1 MKLKSYIYSFVAGT
15 LMLAAC
21 SPDEHNLGEMTYVA
35 DDLVQGIAFSVTP
48 DAADPNTIH
57 LKSLVKGVTPLW
69 ETPQGRSQKE
79 NMTIQLPFAGDYNV
93 TFGVMTPAGSVYG
106 DPYQFN
112 VSQNNFGMLEDE
124 IWSNLAGGVGKS
136 RKWIPIDKN
145 YGIGRCTGP
154 VMYMSPDDVKNDGS
168 ASKDL
173 MFGSE
178 NWTPNWDPG
187 IQSWLI
193 PAGDP
198 YFNSYMTFGLDA
210 QNGCTAEVFRNDANG
225 GTLMNG
231 KFSLN
236 ISDPKRPVITFD
248 KCYALHNA
256 GFDEVCAN
264 YTVDIKILECTPYL
278 LQLATMRTNNEGPWW
293 LVWNFIS
300 EEAYNDPSI
309 IPTEDA
315 GLLGTTPVQE
325 PTYANLEEDLFR
337 IAGSGAYYVG
347 TATTYLMN
355 EDAPYDWYWWNAAS
369 AVWESNGFDSA
380 DDYGKSWAPAYTGAG
395 DFVMNLSTTAT
406 AGTYNCDIE
415 LADTTFSSTF
425 VVKDNK
431 LVFEKEVALMLIPFN
446 EKDTIKVAGKEFT
459 VMKIS
464 ADDSQVVLGVP
475 AGKDATGAVN
485 KYLCA
490 NLTIKPITSDNG
502 PVEVKVDNSVIKGY
516 FETNENAYQYRIDI
530 YNPWGGDTYVPMVD
544 ITKMKLKKNQKLVIK
559 LKVSGIQWKEDATPK
574 LAISDN
580 IIVNAWGANVFAHPT
595 AINIPADD
603 SEKTIE
609 LVNNTGKTVNFEGTS
624 CVSVC
629 ILVDDMAEG
638 PLDAEGNFDAS
649 QVTAEVTSITIHT
662 IQ

>member
-1 MKLKSYIYSFVAGT
+1 
-15 LMLAAC
+15 
-21 SPDEHNLGEMTYVA
+21 
-35 DDLVQGIAFSVTP
+35 
-48 DAADPNTIH
+48 
-57 LKSLVKGVTPLW
+57 
-69 ETPQGRSQKE
+69 
-79 NMTIQLPFAGDYNV
+79 
-93 TFGVMTPAGSVYG
+93 
-106 DPYQFN
+106 
-112 VSQNNFGMLEDE
+112 
-124 IWSNLAGGVGKS
+124 
-136 RKWIPIDKN
+136 
-145 YGIGRCTGP
+145 
-154 VMYMSPDDVKNDGS
+154 
-168 ASKDL
+168 
-173 MFGSE
+173 
-178 NWTPNWDPG
+178 
-187 IQSWLI
+187 
-193 PAGDP
+193 
-198 YFNSYMTFGLDA
+198 MTFGLDA

-278 LQLATMRTNNEGPWW
+278 LQLATMRTNSEGPWW

-325 PTYANLEEDLFR
+325 PTYDNLEEDLFR

-369 AVWESNGFDSA
+369 AAWESNGFDSA
-380 DDYGKSWAPAYTGAG
+380 DDYSNAWAPAYANAG
-395 DFVMNLSTTAT
+395 DFTMNLSTSAT

-415 LADTTFSSTF
+415 LTDTTYSTTF
-425 VVKDNK
+425 VVEGNK
-431 LVFEKEVALMLIPFN
+431 LVFADEVSLM
-446 EKDTIKVAGKEFT
+446 KVNDNIQVTGKEFT

-502 PVEVKVDNSVIKGY
+502 PVEVKVDNSVINGY
-516 FETNENAYQYRIDI
+516 FETNANAFQYRIDI
-530 YNPWGGDTYVPMVD
+530 YNPWGGTPMVD

-559 LKVSGIQWKEDATPK
+559 YKIACIQWKDGAEPIA
-574 LAISDN
+574 AISDN
-580 IIVNAWGANVFAHPT
+580 AIVNKWGADVFADAT
-595 AINIPADD
+595 AVKVAADD

-609 LVNNTGKTVNFEGTS
+609 LVNNTGTTVNFEGTS
-624 CVSVC
+624 CVSLCLFVG
-629 ILVDDMAEG
+629 DMAEG
-638 PLDAEGNFDAS
+638 PLGEDGSFDSS
-649 QVTAEVTSITIHT
+649 QVTAEITSITIHT

>member
-1 MKLKSYIYSFVAGT
+1 MKLKSYIYSFVAGAVMFT
-15 LMLAAC
+15 AC
-21 SPDEHNLGEMTYVA
+21 SPEEYNLGEMTYVA

-57 LKSLVKGVTPLW
+57 LKSLVAGVTPLW

-93 TFGVMTPAGSVYG
+93 TFGVMTPAGPVYG
-106 DPYQFN
+106 APYTFT

-168 ASKDL
+168 ASKDV
-173 MFGSE
+173 MFGSA

-193 PAGDP
+193 PEGDP

-278 LQLATMRTNNEGPWW
+278 LQLATMRTNSEGPWW

-325 PTYANLEEDLFR
+325 PTYDNLEEDLFR

-369 AVWESNGFDSA
+369 AAWESNGFDSA
-380 DDYGKSWAPAYTGAG
+380 DDYSNAWAPAYANAG
-395 DFVMNLSTTAT
+395 DFTMNLSTSAT

-415 LADTTFSSTF
+415 LTDTTYSTTF
-425 VVKDNK
+425 VVEGNK
-431 LVFEKEVALMLIPFN
+431 LVFADEVSLM
-446 EKDTIKVAGKEFT
+446 KVNDNIQVTGKEFT

-464 ADDSQVVLGVP
+464 ADDSQVILGVP
-475 AGKDATGAVN
+475 AGKDASGAVN

-502 PVEVKVDNSVIKGY
+502 PVEVKFDNSLISAY
-516 FETNENAYQYRIDI
+516 FETNNNAFQYRFDV
-530 YNPWGGDTYVPMVD
+530 YNPWGGKDPMVD

-559 LKVSGIQWKEDATPK
+559 FKVSGIQWKDGAEPMV
-574 LAISDN
+574 AISDN
-580 IIVNAWGANVFAHPT
+580 LIINKWGADVFADPS
-595 AINIPADD
+595 AIKVSADD

-609 LVNNTGKTVNFEGTS
+609 LVNTTGATVNFEGMS

-629 ILVDDMAEG
+629 MLVGDMAEG
-638 PLDAEGNFDAS
+638 PLAEDGSFDSS

>member
-1 MKLKSYIYSFVAGT
+1 MKLKSYIYSFVAGAVMFT
-15 LMLAAC
+15 AC
-21 SPDEHNLGEMTYVA
+21 SPEEYNLGEMTYVA
-35 DDLVQGIAFSVTP
+35 DDLVHGIAFSVTP

-57 LKSLVKGVTPLW
+57 LTSLVKGATPLW

-93 TFGVMTPAGSVYG
+93 TFGVMTPAGPVYG
-106 DPYQFN
+106 APYTFT

-168 ASKDL
+168 ASKDV
-173 MFGSE
+173 MFGSA

-193 PAGDP
+193 PEGDP

-278 LQLATMRTNNEGPWW
+278 LQLATMRTNSEGPWW

-325 PTYANLEEDLFR
+325 PTYDNLEEDLFR

-369 AVWESNGFDSA
+369 AAWESNGFDSA
-380 DDYGKSWAPAYTGAG
+380 DDYSNAWAPAYANAG
-395 DFVMNLSTTAT
+395 DFTMNLSTSAT

-415 LADTTFSSTF
+415 LTDTTYSTTF
-425 VVKDNK
+425 VVEGNK
-431 LVFEKEVALMLIPFN
+431 LVFADEVSLM
-446 EKDTIKVAGKEFT
+446 KVNDNIQVTGKEFT

-464 ADDSQVVLGVP
+464 ADDSQVILGVP
-475 AGKDATGAVN
+475 AGKDASGAVN

-502 PVEVKVDNSVIKGY
+502 PVEVKFDNSLISAY
-516 FETNENAYQYRIDI
+516 FETNNNAFQYRFDV
-530 YNPWGGDTYVPMVD
+530 YNPWGGKDPMVD

-559 LKVSGIQWKEDATPK
+559 FKVSGIQWKDGAEPMV
-574 LAISDN
+574 AISDN
-580 IIVNAWGANVFAHPT
+580 LIINKWGADVFADPS
-595 AINIPADD
+595 AIKVSADD

-609 LVNNTGKTVNFEGTS
+609 LVNTTGATVNFEGMS

-629 ILVDDMAEG
+629 MLVGDMAEG
-638 PLDAEGNFDAS
+638 PLAEDGSFDSS

>member
-1 MKLKSYIYSFVAGT
+1 MKLKSYIYSFVAGAV
-15 LMLAAC
+15 MLTAC
-21 SPDEHNLGEMTYVA
+21 SPEEHNLGEMTYVA
-35 DDLVQGIAFSVTP
+35 DDLVHGIAFSVTP

-57 LKSLVKGVTPLW
+57 LTSLVKGVTPLW

-93 TFGVMTPAGSVYG
+93 TFGVMTPAGPVYG
-106 DPYQFN
+106 APYTFT

-168 ASKDL
+168 ASKDV
-173 MFGSE
+173 MFGSA

-193 PAGDP
+193 PEGDP

-278 LQLATMRTNNEGPWW
+278 LQLATMRTNSEGPWW

-325 PTYANLEEDLFR
+325 PTYTNLEEELFR

-369 AVWESNGFDSA
+369 AAWESNGFDSV
-380 DDYGKSWAPAYTGAG
+380 DDYSTAWAPAYANAG
-395 DFVMNLSTTAT
+395 DFTMNLSTSAT

-415 LADTTFSSTF
+415 LTDTTYSTTF
-425 VVKDNK
+425 VVEGNK
-431 LVFEKEVALMLIPFN
+431 LVFADEVSLM
-446 EKDTIKVAGKEFT
+446 KVNDNIQVTGKEFT

-464 ADDSQVVLGVP
+464 ADDSQVILGVP
-475 AGKDATGAVN
+475 AGKDASGAVN

-502 PVEVKVDNSVIKGY
+502 PVEVKFDNSLISAY
-516 FETNENAYQYRIDI
+516 FETNNNAFQYRFDV
-530 YNPWGGDTYVPMVD
+530 YNPWGGKDPMVD

-559 LKVSGIQWKEDATPK
+559 FKVSGIQWKDGAEPMV
-574 LAISDN
+574 AISDN
-580 IIVNAWGANVFAHPT
+580 LIINKWGADVFADPS
-595 AINIPADD
+595 AIKVSADD

-609 LVNNTGKTVNFEGTS
+609 LVNTTGATVNFEGMS

-629 ILVDDMAEG
+629 MLVGDMAEG
-638 PLDAEGNFDAS
+638 PLAEDGSFDSS

>member
-1 MKLKSYIYSFVAGT
+1 MKLKSYIYSFVAGAVMFT
-15 LMLAAC
+15 AC
-21 SPDEHNLGEMTYVA
+21 SPEEHDLGEMTYVA

-48 DAADPNTIH
+48 DASDPNTIH
-57 LKSLVKGVTPLW
+57 LKSLVSGVTPLW

-79 NMTIQLPFAGDYNV
+79 DMTIQLPFAGEYSV
-93 TFGVMTPAGSVYG
+93 TFGVLTPAGPVYG
-106 DPYQFN
+106 APYQFN
-112 VSQNNFGMLEDE
+112 VTQNNFGMLEDE

-168 ASKDL
+168 ASKDV
-173 MFGSE
+173 MFGSA

-193 PAGDP
+193 PEGDP
-198 YFNSYMTFGLDA
+198 YFDSYMTFGLDA
-210 QNGCTAEVFRNDANG
+210 QQGCTAEVFRNDANG

-278 LQLATMRTNNEGPWW
+278 LQLATMRTNSEGPWW

-325 PTYANLEEDLFR
+325 PTYTNLEEELFK

-369 AVWESNGFDSA
+369 AAWESNGFDGA
-380 DDYGKSWAPAYTGAG
+380 EDYGKSWAPAYSGAG
-395 DFVMNLSTTAT
+395 DFTMNLSTTAT

-415 LADTTFSSTF
+415 LADTAFSSTF

-431 LVFEKEVALMLIPFN
+431 LVFEKEVALMFVPLN
-446 EKDTIKVAGKEFT
+446 DKDTLKVAGKEFT

-475 AGKDATGAVN
+475 AGTDGTGAVN

-490 NLTIKPITSDNG
+490 NLTIKPITSESG
-502 PVEVKVDNSVIKGY
+502 PTVVKVDNSKMSSNCYMEASKYYRIQLY
-516 FETNENAYQYRIDI
+516 NAYVT
-530 YNPWGGDTYVPMVD
+530 GDWPID
-544 ITKMKLKKNQKLVIK
+544 ITKVKVKKNQKLVIK
-559 LKVSGIQWKEDATPK
+559 FKVSGITWNDGTEPK
-574 LAISDN
+574 AALCHNWGTGLWEPACFDDPSAVTLNKDGETVVVYENTTGSTLKYEGNSCITIAIETDGLVS
-580 IIVNAWGANVFAHPT
+580 APLT
-595 AINIPADD
+595 ADGI
-603 SEKTIE
+603 
-609 LVNNTGKTVNFEGTS
+609 
-624 CVSVC
+624 
-629 ILVDDMAEG
+629 
-638 PLDAEGNFDAS
+638 LDAS
-649 QVTAEVTSITIHT
+649 LVTAEVTSMTIE
-662 IQ
+662 

>member
-1 MKLKSYIYSFVAGT
+1 MKLKSYIYSFVAGAV
-15 LMLAAC
+15 MLTAC

-57 LKSLVKGVTPLW
+57 LKSLVAGVTPLW

-93 TFGVMTPAGSVYG
+93 TFGVMTPAGPVYG
-106 DPYQFN
+106 APYTFT

-124 IWSNLAGGVGKS
+124 IWANLAGGVGKS

-154 VMYMSPDDVKNDGS
+154 MMYMSPDDVKNDGS
-168 ASKDL
+168 ASKDV
-173 MFGSE
+173 MFGSA

-278 LQLATMRTNNEGPWW
+278 LQLATMRTNSEGPWW

-325 PTYANLEEDLFR
+325 PTYTNLEEELFR

-369 AVWESNGFDSA
+369 AAWESNGFDSA
-380 DDYGKSWAPAYTGAG
+380 DDYSTAWAPAYANAG
-395 DFVMNLSTTAT
+395 DFTMNLSTSAT

-415 LADTTFSSTF
+415 LTDTTYSTTF
-425 VVKDNK
+425 VVEGNK
-431 LVFEKEVALMLIPFN
+431 LVFADEVSLM
-446 EKDTIKVAGKEFT
+446 KVNDNIQVTGKEFT

-464 ADDSQVVLGVP
+464 ADDSQVILGVP
-475 AGKDATGAVN
+475 AGKDASGAVN

-502 PVEVKVDNSVIKGY
+502 PVEVKFDNSLISAY
-516 FETNENAYQYRIDI
+516 FETNNNAFQYRFDV
-530 YNPWGGDTYVPMVD
+530 YNPWGGKDPMVD

-559 LKVSGIQWKEDATPK
+559 FKVSGIQWKDGAEPMV
-574 LAISDN
+574 AISDN
-580 IIVNAWGANVFAHPT
+580 LIINKWGADVFADPS
-595 AINIPADD
+595 AIKVSADD

-609 LVNNTGKTVNFEGTS
+609 LVNTTGATVNFEGMS

-629 ILVDDMAEG
+629 MLVGDMAEG
-638 PLDAEGNFDAS
+638 PLAEDGSFDSS

>member
-1 MKLKSYIYSFVAGT
+1 MKLKSYIYSFVAGAVMFT
-15 LMLAAC
+15 AC
-21 SPDEHNLGEMTYVA
+21 SPEEYNLGEMTYVA
-35 DDLVQGIAFSVTP
+35 DDLVHGIAFSVTP

-57 LKSLVKGVTPLW
+57 LKSLVAGVTPLW

-93 TFGVMTPAGSVYG
+93 TFGVMTPAGPVYG
-106 DPYQFN
+106 APYTFT

-168 ASKDL
+168 ASKDV
-173 MFGSE
+173 MFGSA

-193 PAGDP
+193 PEGDP

-278 LQLATMRTNNEGPWW
+278 LQLATMRTNSEGPWW

-325 PTYANLEEDLFR
+325 PTYTNLEEELFR

-369 AVWESNGFDSA
+369 AAWESNGFDSV
-380 DDYGKSWAPAYTGAG
+380 DDYSTAWAPAYANAG
-395 DFVMNLSTTAT
+395 DFTMNLSTSAT

-415 LADTTFSSTF
+415 LTDTTYSTTF
-425 VVKDNK
+425 VVEGNK
-431 LVFEKEVALMLIPFN
+431 LVFADEVSLM
-446 EKDTIKVAGKEFT
+446 KVNDNIQVTGKEFT

-464 ADDSQVVLGVP
+464 ADDSQVILGVP
-475 AGKDATGAVN
+475 AGKDASGAVN

-502 PVEVKVDNSVIKGY
+502 PVEVKFDNSLISAY
-516 FETNENAYQYRIDI
+516 FETNNNAFQYRFDV
-530 YNPWGGDTYVPMVD
+530 YNPWGGKDPMVD

-559 LKVSGIQWKEDATPK
+559 FKVSGIQWKDGAEPMV
-574 LAISDN
+574 AISDN
-580 IIVNAWGANVFAHPT
+580 LIINKWGADVFADPS
-595 AINIPADD
+595 AIKVSADD

-609 LVNNTGKTVNFEGTS
+609 LVNTTGATVNFEGMS

-629 ILVDDMAEG
+629 MLVGDMAEG
-638 PLDAEGNFDAS
+638 PLAEDGSFDSS

>member
-1 MKLKSYIYSFVAGT
+1 MKLKSYIYSFVAGAVMFT
-15 LMLAAC
+15 AC
-21 SPDEHNLGEMTYVA
+21 SPEEYNLGEMTYVA
-35 DDLVQGIAFSVTP
+35 DDLVHGIAFSVTP

-57 LKSLVKGVTPLW
+57 LTSLVKGATPLW

-93 TFGVMTPAGSVYG
+93 TFGVMTPAGPVYG
-106 DPYQFN
+106 APYTFT

-168 ASKDL
+168 ASKDV
-173 MFGSE
+173 MFGSA

-193 PAGDP
+193 PEGDP

-278 LQLATMRTNNEGPWW
+278 LQLATMRTNSEGPWW

-325 PTYANLEEDLFR
+325 PTYTNLEEELFR

-369 AVWESNGFDSA
+369 AAWESNGFDSV
-380 DDYGKSWAPAYTGAG
+380 DDYSTAWAPAYANAG
-395 DFVMNLSTTAT
+395 DFTMNLSTSAT

-415 LADTTFSSTF
+415 LTDTTYSTTF
-425 VVKDNK
+425 VVEGNK
-431 LVFEKEVALMLIPFN
+431 LVFADEVSLM
-446 EKDTIKVAGKEFT
+446 KVNDNIQVTGKEFT

-464 ADDSQVVLGVP
+464 ADDSQVILGVP
-475 AGKDATGAVN
+475 AGKDASGAVN

-502 PVEVKVDNSVIKGY
+502 PVEVKFDNSLISAY
-516 FETNENAYQYRIDI
+516 FETNNNAFQYRFDV
-530 YNPWGGDTYVPMVD
+530 YNPWGGKDPMVD

-559 LKVSGIQWKEDATPK
+559 FKVSGIQWKDGAEPMV
-574 LAISDN
+574 AISDN
-580 IIVNAWGANVFAHPT
+580 LIINKWGADVFADPS
-595 AINIPADD
+595 AIKVSADD

-609 LVNNTGKTVNFEGTS
+609 LVNTTGATVNFEGMS

-629 ILVDDMAEG
+629 MLVGDMAEG
-638 PLDAEGNFDAS
+638 PLAEDGSFDSS

>member
-1 MKLKSYIYSFVAGT
+1 MKLKSYIYSFVAGAVMFT
-15 LMLAAC
+15 AC

-57 LKSLVKGVTPLW
+57 LKSLVAGVTPLW

-93 TFGVMTPAGSVYG
+93 TFGVMTPAGPVYG
-106 DPYQFN
+106 APNTFT

-124 IWSNLAGGVGKS
+124 IWANLAGGVGKS

-154 VMYMSPDDVKNDGS
+154 MMYMSPDDVKNDGS

-278 LQLATMRTNNEGPWW
+278 LQLATMRTNSEGPWW

-325 PTYANLEEDLFR
+325 PTYDNLEEDLFR

-369 AVWESNGFDSA
+369 AAWESNGFDSA
-380 DDYGKSWAPAYTGAG
+380 DDYSTAWAPAYANAG
-395 DFVMNLSTTAT
+395 DFTMNLSTSAT

-415 LADTTFSSTF
+415 LTDTTYSTTF
-425 VVKDNK
+425 MVEGNK
-431 LVFEKEVALMLIPFN
+431 LVFANEVSLM
-446 EKDTIKVAGKEFT
+446 KVNDNIQVTGKEFT

-502 PVEVKVDNSVIKGY
+502 PVEVKVDNSVINGY
-516 FETNENAYQYRIDI
+516 FETNANAFQYRIDI
-530 YNPWGGDTYVPMVD
+530 YNPWGGTPMVD

-559 LKVSGIQWKEDATPK
+559 YKIAGIQWKAGAEPIA
-574 LAISDN
+574 AISDN
-580 IIVNAWGANVFAHPT
+580 AIVNKWGADVFADAT
-595 AINIPADD
+595 AVKVAADD

-609 LVNNTGKTVNFEGTS
+609 LVNNTGATVNFEGIS
-624 CVSVC
+624 CVSLCLFVG
-629 ILVDDMAEG
+629 DMAEG
-638 PLDAEGNFDAS
+638 PLGEDGSFDSS
-649 QVTAEVTSITIHT
+649 QVTAEITSITIHT